1 VTDVTESTPS
11 PAEPKPRILVVDD
24 EEPIRKGLAR
34 VLSEQGYAVDAAADA
49 ESAWRLLLATSPDLV
64 ITDLTLPGRDG
75 MEFIADVQ
83 ERGIEVTLLV
93 LTGHGSI
100 DSAVE
105 ATRRGVYDYLVKPID
120 RERLTTA
127 VRKALERSSLRKEVL
142 LLRREM
148 VRSGRFEELI
158 GKSAPM
164 LATYRLI
171 EQIAPSNLPVLVTGE
186 SGTGKEL
193 VARAVH
199 KLSPR
204 ASTRLVAINCAAIPP
219 TLLESEIF
227 GHEKGAFTG
236 ATSARAGCFELADG
250 GTLFLDEIGEMPP
263 DLQTKL
269 LRVLEDG
276 MVRRVG
282 GTAETRVDVR
292 VVAATNL
299 PLDDLLRKG
308 TFRED
313 LYYRLNVF
321 RIHLPPLRERGGDIA
336 LLAGHFLAEFA
347 RENGKAL
354 TGFSHEAL
362 ELLARHP
369 WPGNARELRNVVQRA
384 AILCDEGEVQPHH
397 LPEPVRRARPR
408 VAVESAGGED
418 SLRIPVGT
426 SIEDAEREL
435 VLRTLDACGGNKTR
449 TAAVLGISP
458 KTLYAKL
465 RLYRAGEADE
475 EP

>member
-1 VTDVTESTPS
+1 MTEQTPGA
-11 PAEPKPRILVVDD
+11 AESKPHVLVVDD
-24 EEPIRKGLAR
+24 DESIRKGLQR
-34 VLSEQGYAVDAAADA
+34 VLSAEGYAVDVAADA
-49 ESAWRLLLATSPDLV
+49 ETAWRRVVSSLPDLV
-64 ITDLTLPGRDG
+64 ITDLNLPGRNG

-83 ERGIEVTLLV
+83 ERGIETTLVV

-120 RERLTTA
+120 RERLTTV

-142 LLRREM
+142 HLRREM
-148 VRSGRFEELI
+148 LRGGRFEEMI
-158 GKSAPM
+158 GKAPSM
-164 LATYRLI
+164 VEMYRLI
-171 EQIAPSNLPVLVTGE
+171 EQVAPSTASVLITGE

-193 VARAVH
+193 VARTIH
-199 KLSPR
+199 RLSPR
-204 ASTRLVAINCAAIPP
+204 AAARLVAINCAAIPA

-236 ATSARAGCFELADG
+236 ATSARAGCFELAHG
-250 GTLFLDEIGEMPP
+250 GTLFLDEIGEMPT

-282 GTAETRVDVR
+282 GSTETKVDVR
-292 VVAATNL
+292 VLAATNV
-299 PLDDLLRKG
+299 PIETLLTKG

-321 RIHLPPLRERGGDIA
+321 TVHLPPLRERPGDVA

-347 RENGKAL
+347 RENSKAL
-354 TGFSHEAL
+354 TGFTDEAL
-362 ELLARHP
+362 DLITQHG

-384 AILCDEGEVQPHH
+384 AILCSEGEIQARH
-397 LPEPVRRARPR
+397 LPEALRKPR
-408 VAVESAGGED
+408 VRVVAQEGND
-418 SLRIPVGT
+418 TSLHITVGT
-426 SIEDAEREL
+426 SLDDAEREL
-435 VLRTLDACGGNKTR
+435 VMRTLAACEGNKTK

-465 RLYRAGEADE
+465 RLYGVPASEGN
-475 EP
+475 P

>member
-1 VTDVTESTPS
+1 
-11 PAEPKPRILVVDD
+11 
-24 EEPIRKGLAR
+24 
-34 VLSEQGYAVDAAADA
+34 
-49 ESAWRLLLATSPDLV
+49 
-64 ITDLTLPGRDG
+64 
-75 MEFIADVQ
+75 
-83 ERGIEVTLLV
+83 
-93 LTGHGSI
+93 
-100 DSAVE
+100 
-105 ATRRGVYDYLVKPID
+105 
-120 RERLTTA
+120 
-127 VRKALERSSLRKEVL
+127 
-142 LLRREM
+142 
-148 VRSGRFEELI
+148 
-158 GKSAPM
+158 
-164 LATYRLI
+164 
-171 EQIAPSNLPVLVTGE
+171 
-186 SGTGKEL
+186 
-193 VARAVH
+193 
-199 KLSPR
+199 
-204 ASTRLVAINCAAIPP
+204 VAINCAAIPA

-236 ATSARAGCFELADG
+236 ATSARAGCFELAHG
-250 GTLFLDEIGEMPP
+250 GTLFLDEIGEMPA